1 MTGSDLIVAA
11 PWIAFAIGLAVLVVR
26 LLRVRHGGR
35 QPARRPGP
43 RSPRRLRPGRGDAG
57 TAAPT
62 SGHRNHQLPLPQ
74 RTITCSR
81 KKARHLR
88 PR

>member
-26 LLRVRHGGR
+26 LLRVRHGGH
-35 QPARRPGP
+35 
-43 RSPRRLRPGRGDAG
+43 
-57 TAAPT
+57 
-62 SGHRNHQLPLPQ
+62 HRNRQLPLSQ
-74 RTITCSR
+74 RTIPCSR
-81 KKARHLR
+81 KKAPPLR

>member
-26 LLRVRHGGR
+26 LLCVRHGGR
-35 QPARRPGP
+35 
-43 RSPRRLRPGRGDAG
+43 
-57 TAAPT
+57 
-62 SGHRNHQLPLPQ
+62 HRNHQLPLPQ

-81 KKARHLR
+81 KRARHLR